1 MWTVAGYEVY
11 CVFFYPTNA
20 TPVCV
25 LSGISSA
32 VILSFC
38 VSFFVSGDRYKI
50 SFIHIDKRDD
60 QPNSITVNTAKANNQ
75 MNRTTTYVGP
85 ISLIHTHAFSTNT

>member
-1 MWTVAGYEVY
+1 MKFTVY
-11 CVFFYPTNA
+11 FFYPTNA

-50 SFIHIDKRDD
+50 R
-60 QPNSITVNTAKANNQ
+60 
-75 MNRTTTYVGP
+75 
-85 ISLIHTHAFSTNT
+85 